1 MALNLASFVVAGARS
16 RREDRIMQ
24 HLVYAKLHPF
34 LPLHCLLEL
43 LHQLPDLL
51 LPGGEVPQGLDGNLR
66 VLVVLL

>member
-1 MALNLASFVVAGARS
+1 
-16 RREDRIMQ
+16 MQ

-66 VLVVLL
+66 MLVVLL